1 MDGDLHPP
9 LYTMKIPLGIQA
21 CKIKAIKEKS
31 EHAQMAT
38 SGGQEQKATRY
49 SRTNILLRDIL
60 GEDPLSRKNT
70 QE

>member
-9 LYTMKIPLGIQA
+9 LYTMEIPVGIQA

-31 EHAQMAT
+31 AHTQMAT
-38 SGGQEQKATRY
+38 SGGQEQKATHY

-60 GEDPLSRKNT
+60 REDPLNCKNT
-70 QE
+70 QD